1 MLRCCYVAMLRFR
14 GIQYFTTTT
23 ITEKVDFPTEVD
35 YHMYIYLSIP

>member
-1 MLRCCYVAMLRFR
+1 MSQPISV
-14 GIQYFTTTT
+14 QDNFTTTT

>member
-1 MLRCCYVAMLRFR
+1 MSQPISVQDI
-14 GIQYFTTTT
+14 IQYFTTTT